1 MKANAKTHQMIL
13 RGKKKKN
20 KKRRYIQA
28 DLVSLT
34 ATQKSCREPGSVAE
48 TNEVAKANMTKAER
62 ST

>member
-1 MKANAKTHQMIL
+1 MKASAKTPKDIKRKRKAKQ
-13 RGKKKKN
+13 N
-20 KKRRYIQA
+20 KRYVQA
-28 DLVSLT
+28 DLGSST